1 MGSLAPRGTS
11 LGVLRFLDFPKEIRD
26 KIYSELLLAEKI
38 FSKTS
43 NKYRFPLTILKI
55 NRQINAEAY
64 EVLYKANQWI
74 KIQEEERSLR
84 QALVQLCI
92 PFIPLKRSR
101 CFYHDP
107 AMVLTL
113 RCPAIPTITPKKR
126 FEWSYLV
133 TADRFQDI
141 CLAISIAQAKA
152 RVYVRISFSFHKQCR
167 DNRRLQNKLLHS
179 LCYLPGFKIA
189 DATGLNP
196 APLRL
201 NIIHDL
207 TSTPSP
213 KMTDS
218 ELSQRC
224 YELEGDLCYQATTA
238 RGLSARDNLTVNSKL
253 ATKKYNQAL
262 AGTISL
268 HAQLTAEP
276 QSRDSYPFI
285 TSTVIND
292 RLLPLVSK
300 LGNTAAG
307 YRVKDNEG
315 LISLRLL
322 ASLLKS
328 HHLTSTAAAST
339 YTSITE
345 IARGRRDYSLAVY
358 ALIQAQEHY
367 QEHWQEELKKPVT
380 RLWKSVLK
388 RKVDEKQWTH
398 IALLYGRFGT
408 IISELKLPSEYT
420 REMLEGTKDEKA
432 VGGNLRM
439 EVMREAEEKVRKL
452 GSSGLAGN
460 ERPC

>member
-1 MGSLAPRGTS
+1 MDFSAPRVTPV
-11 LGVLRFLDFPKEIRD
+11 GVLRFLDFPKEIRD

-43 NKYRFPLTILKI
+43 NRYRFPLTILKI

-92 PFIPLKRSR
+92 PLIPLKGSR

-113 RCPAIPTITPKKR
+113 RCPATPTITPKKR

-133 TADRFQDI
+133 TADRLQDV
-141 CLAISIAQAKA
+141 CLALSIAQEKA
-152 RVYVRISFSFHKQCR
+152 RVYARISISFHKQCR
-167 DNRRLQNKLLHS
+167 DNRRLQDKLLQS
-179 LCYLPGFKIA
+179 LCYLPGFKLA
-189 DATGLNP
+189 DATGLDP

-207 TSTPSP
+207 TSTPSRR
-213 KMTDS
+213 MSDWEFS
-218 ELSQRC
+218 LRC
-224 YELEGDLCYQATTA
+224 YELEGDSCYQATIA
-238 RGLSARDNLTVNSKL
+238 RGLHARDNLTVNSKL
-253 ATKKYNQAL
+253 AMKKYNQAL

-268 HAQLTAEP
+268 LAQPTAEL
-276 QSRDSYPFI
+276 QSQDSYPLT

-292 RLLPLVSK
+292 RLLPLIIK
-300 LGNTAAG
+300 LGKAAAG
-307 YRVKDNEG
+307 YRVKDDEG

-322 ASLLKS
+322 VSLLKS
-328 HHLTSTAAAST
+328 HHLTSTAAAGT

-358 ALIQAQEHY
+358 ALIQAQEHHH
-367 QEHWQEELKKPVT
+367 EHWQEKLKKPVT

-388 RKVDEKQWTH
+388 GNVDEKQWAL
-398 IALLYGRFGT
+398 IALLHGRFGT
-408 IISELKLPSEYT
+408 IVSGLKLPSEYT
-420 REMLEGTKDEKA
+420 REMLEGSEDEKA
-432 VGGNLRM
+432 LGGALGLKL
-439 EVMREAEEKVRKL
+439 MREAEEKVRKL
-452 GSSGLAGN
+452 ASEECLGG
-460 ERPC
+460 